1 MMVVVKLAA
10 GLAALYLLVVA
21 LIALA
26 QDWLLFPAWAM
37 GHGTAP
43 LPAVAERLTLAVA
56 TGEEL
61 VGFRLLAEDRPP
73 REAALI
79 LGFGGNAWHAEV
91 LATYLHSIFP
101 DRDVVAFHYRGYPP
115 STGRPSASAILQDAL
130 PIHDYLAT
138 ALASE
143 RIVAVGLSIGA
154 GPAAYLA
161 SRRPIAGLI
170 LVTPFDS
177 LTALAREHYP
187 WAPVSLLLRHR
198 MEIAD
203 MLAASSAP
211 VALISAERDTV
222 VPPRRTE
229 PLRRSAGNLVL
240 DRVISRAGHNDLYDR
255 AEFQRAMREA
265 LSIVELRGPVDLD
278 HSK

>member
-1 MMVVVKLAA
+1 MLA
-10 GLAALYLLVVA
+10 
-21 LIALA
+21 I
-26 QDWLLFPAWAM
+26 
-37 GHGTAP
+37 
-43 LPAVAERLTLAVA
+43 
-56 TGEEL
+56 
-61 VGFRLLAEDRPP
+61 
-73 REAALI
+73 
-79 LGFGGNAWHAEV
+79 
-91 LATYLHSIFP
+91 YLHSIFP

-130 PIHDYLAT
+130 PITITWLP
-138 ALASE
+138 LLRRGGSS
-143 RIVAVGLSIGA
+143 VGLSIGA

-170 LVTPFDS
+170 LVTPFDF

-229 PLRRSAGNLVL
+229 PLRRSVGNLVF
-240 DRVISRAGHNDLYDR
+240 DRVISRAEHNDLYDR
-255 AEFQRAMREA
+255 AEFRRAMREA